1 MSLYLSHFYSRSS
14 MNARRRGE
22 GKRGILRVFNGTAAR
37 WLALALVALLQI
49 PTLAP
54 ATLLLT
60 QASSDHEISCS
71 VVAGEISVTLSHQ
84 AAGGRPTHQ
93 HNALERI
100 LISNAAGDSDHP
112 DHRFSFS
119 QTSAID
125 FKRVDAGETLNQVPV
140 IIITGTNHH
149 SLTTPLGW
157 SSLSRPQLSR
167 TSGHSPET
175 PCRRRTGTVL
185 RC

>member
-1 MSLYLSHFYSRSS
+1 

-22 GKRGILRVFNGTAAR
+22 EKRGILRVFNGAAAR
-37 WLALALVALLQI
+37 CLALTLVALLQI

-54 ATLLLT
+54 AALLLT

-71 VVAGEISVTLSHQ
+71 VVAGEISVTLTHL
-84 AAGGRPTHQ
+84 AADGRSENQPTHQ

-100 LISNAAGDSDHP
+100 LISNSAGDTDHP

-125 FKRVDAGETLNQVPV
+125 FKRVDAGKALNLVPV

-167 TSGHSPET
+167 TSGHPPET